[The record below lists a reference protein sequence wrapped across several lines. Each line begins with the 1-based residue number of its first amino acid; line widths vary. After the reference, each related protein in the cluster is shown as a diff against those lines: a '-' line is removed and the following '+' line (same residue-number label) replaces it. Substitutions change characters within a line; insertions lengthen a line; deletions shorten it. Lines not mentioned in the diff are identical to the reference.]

1 MLTMSGCT
9 DFLLFP
15 CLFLSLFYKSLYKM
29 TPYSKS
35 YEYIGLNQNCF
46 NLTRNHIE
54 ASEIRS
60 ETTTYTHYVYTNF

>member
-1 MLTMSGCT
+1 
-9 DFLLFP
+9 
-15 CLFLSLFYKSLYKM
+15 M